1 MPFRHHFCLFATLM
15 TVALPCTALAEGKS
29 IIVLDASGSMWGQI
43 DGRPKLEIA
52 REALASVLTGLPDD
66 TELGLMAYGHREKGS
81 CTDIE
86 LIVPPGPGT
95 AAMITAAARD
105 MKFLGKTP
113 LSEAVRQ
120 AAGDL
125 RFTEEKATV
134 ILITDG
140 IETCEADPC
149 ALGAELEASGV
160 DFTTHVVGFGLT
172 ADEGRQV
179 ACLAENTGGKYI
191 EASDAGALVEALKTT
206 VAAAP
211 VLVPALAPAPAPEP
225 VKPAE
230 VEFTLTGGSYWAEG
244 GDLMTEDDGASIEVF
259 TKNSDGTAG
268 DSVRQQYS
276 VQPMK
281 IPPGDY
287 ILRAERDAAEAET
300 SVTVTADKMTTANVV
315 LNAAKVTVRP
325 LTEEGGDPVN
335 GAGVDF
341 EGMGISPGHYG
352 VSTRILPAGT
362 YTVTV
367 RIGKANTEQQIEVKA
382 GVHQTLDVVVGVGI
396 GVIDTWYTSDL
407 IMEDIG
413 QGVDIYEAKT
423 ALDGSRTSVGGSY
436 GAAQEF
442 SLPPGDYVA
451 EVRKDVASAEVLF
464 TVKANERVMV
474 KAVLNAGALGVAAP
488 GARYIEVFGAK
499 VDLSGKRKSFR
510 SDYGEEMSLI
520 FPPGDYVVEAEVDG
534 VILSKP
540 ASILAGE
547 RTDITIP

>member
-1 MPFRHHFCLFATLM
+1 MTFRHNLCLFAALLAM
-15 TVALPCTALAEGKS
+15 ALPGTLRAEGKS

-52 REALASVLTGLPDD
+52 REALASVVGGLPAD

-86 LIVPPGPGT
+86 LVVPPGPGT
-95 AAMITAAARD
+95 GQAIVSAANAL
-105 MKFLGKTP
+105 KFLGKTP

-125 RFTEEKATV
+125 RYTEEKATV

-149 ALGAELEASGV
+149 ALGAELEAAGV
-160 DFTTHVVGFGLT
+160 DFTAHVVGFGLT

-179 ACLAENTGGKYI
+179 ACLAENTGGTYI

-211 VLVPALAPAPAPEP
+211 EPAPDPEP
-225 VKPAE
+225 VQPAE
-230 VEFTLTGGSYWAEG
+230 VEFTLAGNSTWVEG
-244 GDLMTEDDGASIEVF
+244 GPLMTEDDGASIEVYSI
-259 TKNSDGTAG
+259 NADGTAG

-276 VQPMK
+276 IAPMN

-287 ILRAERDAAEAET
+287 ILRVQRDEAQAEMP
-300 SVTVTADKMTTANVV
+300 VTVTADTLTTATVV

-325 LTEEGGDPVN
+325 LTEEGGEVADR
-335 GAGVDF
+335 AGVDI

-352 VSTRILPAGT
+352 VSTRILPAGD
-362 YTVTV
+362 YTVKV
-367 RIGKANTEQQIEVKA
+367 RIGKASVQVPLVVVA
-382 GVHQTLDVVVGVGI
+382 GVDQTIDVVVAVGI
-396 GVIDTWYTSDL
+396 GVVDTWYTPDL
-407 IMEDIG
+407 IMDDIG
-413 QGVDIYEAKT
+413 QAVDISAAKVT
-423 ALDGSRTSVGGSY
+423 LDGSRTAMGGGY

-442 SLPPGDYVA
+442 SLPPGDYIA
-451 EVRKDVASAEVLF
+451 EVRKDVARAEVPF
-464 TVKANERVMV
+464 TVTANERIAV
-474 KAVLNAGALGVAAP
+474 KAVLNAGALGVKAA
-488 GARYIEVFGAK
+488 GARTIEVFGAK
-499 VDLSGKRKSFR
+499 VDISGKRTSFR
-510 SDYGEEMSLI
+510 SDYGDEMSLI

-534 VILSKP
+534 TILSKP
-540 ASILAGE
+540 ATVVAGE
-547 RTDITIP
+547 RTEITIP